1 MKKNQEYQKGSW
13 IVTKKMP
20 HLSKPQAVV
29 LAMGRFGIVM
39 TGSCGLT
46 TVALL
51 ILGMVSPP

>member
-1 MKKNQEYQKGSW
+1 M
-13 IVTKKMP
+13 TKKMP